1 MANGLTNLTQLQS
14 ALLNQHRFNSRG
26 ELMNELMLIS
36 QGQELVNEV
45 LSVALT
51 RMNSEAVTVSD
62 DVAARAAAAAA
73 ENALRQAISAVI
85 AERTARM
92 AAFNAIPGYGED
104 GYGLSQNDFTDALKE
119 LLESAVPEA
128 PTADGRYV
136 LEVSGGVASW
146 QST

>member
-1 MANGLTNLTQLQS
+1 
-14 ALLNQHRFNSRG
+14 
-26 ELMNELMLIS
+26 MNELMLIS